1 MALFICLKLSKSK
14 NNCQKVLKQCKKV
27 VKYNYRKANSCS
39 IGKKMITVELQ
50 VGDVLMG
57 KHYGDLQVMGFQD
70 EKTINGIEK
79 IVVLKD
85 INYNK
90 GNLYY
95 EPLNRI
101 MHSQYDVVR
110 GHEFYPAKEV

>member
-1 MALFICLKLSKSK
+1 
-14 NNCQKVLKQCKKV
+14 
-27 VKYNYRKANSCS
+27 
-39 IGKKMITVELQ
+39 MITVELQ

-79 IVVLKD
+79 IIILKD

-110 GHEFYPAKEV
+110 GCTVFECKEVK